1 MLRRVPIR
9 IRLTICYS
17 LFLATALILF
27 TLVAIWMMRHSINV
41 TVDEQLADE
50 VKAVQA
56 LVHDSDTPGL
66 RDQVRAHAELQAGS
80 SLIQVVD
87 GNGTFIYRSPRLEA
101 LHLPVTYPQKK
112 KFRTVKSGGSP
123 LRVHAIQTT
132 INGQTFTIQVAEDMD
147 DYAEALQRYQT
158 FLWFGIPVL
167 LLAATLGGHWM
178 SQRALAPVDDIT
190 RAAQNINP
198 TDLTARVQLPG
209 TGDELDRLAETLN
222 AMLRRI
228 QSAFEQMKRFTA
240 DASHDLRTPI
250 SVIRTRAEITLRKTR
265 TDEQYREALNEIVAE
280 SQRLS
285 ELIDNLLLL
294 ARADAGTEAL
304 TFTRV
309 DLCDVA
315 RQVSVEGKTLAESR
329 RVRWLQVLPEK
340 SLWVGGN
347 AEALRR
353 LVAIL
358 IDNAIKYTPE
368 HGVVRMHVGNSDGKA
383 YVEVVDAGIG
393 IAEADLPYIFDRFY
407 RADSARSRDSGGFGL
422 GLSIANWIAK
432 AHQAEISVES
442 APGKGSRFQICLP
455 LID

>member
-198 TDLTARVQLPG
+198 TDLTARLQLPG

-329 RVRWLQVLPEK
+329 HVRWLQVLPEK